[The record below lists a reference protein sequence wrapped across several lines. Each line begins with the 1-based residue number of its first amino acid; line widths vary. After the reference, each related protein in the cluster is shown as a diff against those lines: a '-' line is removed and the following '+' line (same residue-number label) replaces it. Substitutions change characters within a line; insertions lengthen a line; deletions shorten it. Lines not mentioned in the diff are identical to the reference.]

1 MNIKDRIE
9 AMTSNLGTL
18 TLGTP
23 VRYGADAAQRHAHS
37 FSVLCE
43 GTHIAEVLIRPQGEA
58 DQAKID
64 EFALALFHLLGGS
77 ESRVAFAE
85 QRISNL
91 RHACQEKDREI
102 ARMRDQLAHFE
113 RGSIA
118 RGPSYAVADPNG
130 VWLVGRPASDAFGF
144 FFKSWH
150 DLATEY
156 PGLRPCGVQSG
167 EGRDG
172 DQTYIVMRPIG
183 DLAPVNAPEAGD
195 LAPVNAPEAA
205 MEFEIEQARFLSA
218 LARGVTGLR
227 FRPL

>member
-37 FSVLCE
+37 FSVDCDGKPL
-43 GTHIAEVLIRPQGEA
+43 ANVLIAARGSTN
-58 DQAKID
+58 DQPAVD
-64 EFALALFHLLGGS
+64 EFALVLYHLLGGS
-77 ESRVAFAE
+77 EGRVADAE
-85 QRISNL
+85 QRVSNL
-91 RHACQEKDREI
+91 RGALEGRDREI
-102 ARMRDQLAHFE
+102 ARLRDRLAHFE
-113 RGSIA
+113 RGRAA
-118 RGPSYAVADPNG
+118 RGPFYAIAVPDG

-183 DLAPVNAPEAGD
+183 DLAPVNAASPGSSVEA
-195 LAPVNAPEAA
+195 P
-205 MEFEIEQARFLSA
+205 
-218 LARGVTGLR
+218 
-227 FRPL
+227 